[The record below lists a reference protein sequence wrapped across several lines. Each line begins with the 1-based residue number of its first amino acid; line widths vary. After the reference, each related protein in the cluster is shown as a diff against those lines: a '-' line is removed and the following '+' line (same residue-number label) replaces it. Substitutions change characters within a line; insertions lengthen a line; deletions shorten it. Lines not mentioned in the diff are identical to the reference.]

1 MPMNTERTSSLSI
14 SLAMKKKVMAY
25 INTLEFPTPQTN
37 IVESALTAFFKEKGV
52 EFRDENGRVTARV
65 RG

>member
-1 MPMNTERTSSLSI
+1 
-14 SLAMKKKVMAY
+14 MKKKVMAY